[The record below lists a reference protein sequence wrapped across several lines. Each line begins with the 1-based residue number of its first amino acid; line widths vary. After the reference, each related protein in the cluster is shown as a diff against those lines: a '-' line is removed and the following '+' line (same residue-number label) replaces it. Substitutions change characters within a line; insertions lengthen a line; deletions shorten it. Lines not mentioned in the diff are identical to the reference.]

1 MLVLGLD
8 PGLATTGY
16 GIVRESA
23 SGELSAVEYGT
34 IVTSARQALPQR
46 LLELDRQ
53 LGRLIV
59 THQPDV
65 VAVEQMFFG
74 RNVTTA
80 LVVGQARGVAILNA
94 ARAGLP
100 VFEYKPV
107 EVKQAITGYGN
118 AGKTQVQEMV
128 RMLLNLDRVP
138 RPDDAAD
145 AIAVAICHLHTQRLA
160 GLLADS

>member
-59 THQPDV
+59 MHQPDV

>member
-59 THQPDV
+59 MHQPDV

-138 RPDDAAD
+138 RPDRRRRREGDR
-145 AIAVAICHLHTQRLA
+145 TTKR
-160 GLLADS
+160 